1 MLLPALMDLVHVRRV
16 IVPPHPGL
24 FSALG
29 LLSSD
34 LVYADNR
41 SAYTLLTPDAADS
54 VDEVYRSIEDDL
66 LKRMNARREDVDIQR
81 TFDGRLFGQTWETPF
96 VEVPDDRIT
105 ADAIGTM
112 IENFHQVYE
121 QRTGNRFDAIPV
133 QGVTFRVQVVVHVDK
148 VAYRKTEDRNGGAL
162 KPERSVTLRY
172 LQDEEIQAAEYQRD
186 HLKRGD
192 RIEGPAVIREA
203 LSTTHVGQGQV
214 ATVGDYG
221 ELVIERR
228 QEEN

>member
-1 MLLPALMDLVHVRRV
+1 MDLVHVRKV

-34 LVYADNR
+34 LVYADSR
-41 SAYTLLTPDAADS
+41 SAYTVLTPDAADS
-54 VDEVYRSIEDDL
+54 IDQVYQGIEEEL
-66 LKRMNARREDVDIQR
+66 LSRMSARREDVQIER
-81 TFDGRLFGQTWETPF
+81 TFDGRLLGQTWETPF
-96 VEVPDDRIT
+96 VEVPGGRIT

-121 QRTGNRFDAIPV
+121 QRAGNRFDAIPV
-133 QGVTFRVQVVVHVDK
+133 QGVTFRVQVIVPVEK
-148 VAYRKTEDRNGGAL
+148 VAYRRIEDRDGGEL
-162 KPERSVTLRY
+162 KPERTVTLRY
-172 LQDEEIQAAEYQRD
+172 LQDQEVQAAEHQRD

-203 LSTTHVGQGQV
+203 LSTTHIGQDQV

-228 QEEN
+228 